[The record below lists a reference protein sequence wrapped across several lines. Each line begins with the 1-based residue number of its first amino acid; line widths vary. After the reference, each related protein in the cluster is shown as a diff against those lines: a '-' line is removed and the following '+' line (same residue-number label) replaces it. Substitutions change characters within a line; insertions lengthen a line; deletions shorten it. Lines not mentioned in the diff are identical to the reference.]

1 MGVLWK
7 MTVPRSGEAVL
18 TDAARWRDHHHAPT
32 ADPITL
38 ARIP

>member
-1 MGVLWK
+1 
-7 MTVPRSGEAVL
+7 MTVPRVVSDEDAVES
-18 TDAARWRDHHHAPT
+18 AYWRDHHHAPT